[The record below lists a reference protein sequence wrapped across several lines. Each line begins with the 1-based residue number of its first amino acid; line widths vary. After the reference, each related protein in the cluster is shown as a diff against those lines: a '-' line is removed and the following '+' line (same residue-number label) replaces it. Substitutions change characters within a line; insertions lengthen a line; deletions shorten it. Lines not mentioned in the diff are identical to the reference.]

1 MKRRWTNR
9 RHARCDRFRSA
20 GRQPREFVPGGRS
33 ERYEVELSWRPRD
46 SRSPVAAVANLAFNY
61 IDEGVKAFVGGARG
75 FAESPDI
82 LAQSRNIAAHRT
94 NLMADSI
101 DFAFMDFGDC

>member
-33 ERYEVELSWRPRD
+33 ERYEGGLSWRPRD

-61 IDEGVKAFVGGARG
+61 IDKGVKAFVGGARS
-75 FAESPDI
+75 FAES
-82 LAQSRNIAAHRT
+82 SNIAAHRT

-101 DFAFMDFGDC
+101 DFAFMYFGDC